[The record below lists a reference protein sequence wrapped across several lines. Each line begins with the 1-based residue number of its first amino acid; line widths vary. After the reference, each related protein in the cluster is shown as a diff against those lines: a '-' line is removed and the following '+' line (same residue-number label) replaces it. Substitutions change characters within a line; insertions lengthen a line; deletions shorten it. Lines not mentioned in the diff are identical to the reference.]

1 MLFEEK
7 GVLFRCF
14 QFYVCALIS
23 GFWVSAM
30 SGCAVGPN
38 FEKPQA
44 DVPAAWSDAN
54 STSAVTEELTQW
66 WTTFGD
72 PNLTSLVER
81 AINSNLNLK
90 LAESRIR
97 QARAARGVVAS
108 GFWPSADLSASY
120 SRGRASGSSPITEL
134 YQTGLDAIWE
144 IDIFGGTR
152 RSIEAANADLLTAIE
167 DHRDVLITLTAEVAL
182 NYIDLRGLQQEIVIA
197 LNNLKAQQH
206 SANLT
211 RERFEGGFVS
221 ALDVANANALVASTA
236 SQIPVLRGA
245 AQQTIYNIAILLG
258 LEPSALLK
266 ELLPSS
272 TIPVGP
278 VEVPAG
284 VPSDLLRRRPDIR
297 RAEAQLH
304 AETALVG
311 VAVADLFPRFTLSGS
326 YGYRDNQFDSLTE
339 WRNRSWSFGPS
350 ASWQI
355 FSAGRVRSNIELQK
369 AVQEQSMIAYQQ
381 TVLTA
386 LQEVENA
393 LIASSTEFEHRSAL
407 IEVVAA
413 NRKAV
418 ELSTQLYIEGQ
429 ADFLNVLVA
438 QRALY
443 SSEDALV
450 QSNRNVST
458 NLVALYKALGGGWDI
473 SLEQTSD

>member
-1 MLFEEK
+1 M
-7 GVLFRCF
+7 
-14 QFYVCALIS
+14 CALIS
-23 GFWVSAM
+23 VFWISAL
-30 SGCAVGPN
+30 SGCAVGPD
-38 FEKPQA
+38 FEKPQV
-44 DVPAAWSDAN
+44 DVPASWSDAN
-54 STSAVTEELTQW
+54 STSSVAEDLAHW

-72 PNLTSLVER
+72 PNLTSLIER
-81 AINSNLNLK
+81 AIKSNLNLK
-90 LAESRIR
+90 IAESRIR
-97 QARAARGVVAS
+97 QARASRGVVAS
-108 GFWPSADLSASY
+108 GFWPSANLSGSY
-120 SRGRASGSSPITEL
+120 SRGRASGSSPVTDL

-152 RSIEAANADLLTAIE
+152 RGIEVADADILTAVE
-167 DHRDVLITLTAEVAL
+167 DHRNVLITLTAEVAL

-197 LNNLKAQQH
+197 QDNLKAQQH

-211 RERFEGGFVS
+211 KERFEGGFVS

-236 SQIPVLRGA
+236 SQIPVLQGA
-245 AQQTIYNIAILLG
+245 AHQTIYNIAILLG

-284 VPSDLLRRRPDIR
+284 LPSDLLRRRPDIR

-304 AETALVG
+304 AQTALVG

-326 YGYRDNQFDSLTE
+326 YGYRDTDFDSLTE

-350 ASWQI
+350 IGWQI
-355 FSAGRVRSNIELQK
+355 FSAGKVRSNIELQK

-458 NLVALYKALGGGWDI
+458 NLVALYKALGGGWNIPSQQMAD
-473 SLEQTSD
+473 